1 MKDGLNPAPDKNI
14 SMKEK
19 YSLIVTAFALISI
32 ILYSCN
38 GSDKRI
44 AANLYKE
51 REYLF
56 KEFKDKSVISRGEVF
71 YQLSYYK
78 GQSVNTFYF
87 EKKDTSLI
95 LTNDTLQY
103 PLNEIAAF
111 ATVNIADSSNYRKFL
126 SNELGKLLRVMD
138 DFKISHV
145 SAEDRTAGV
154 DMKIYFGD
162 YKALL
167 YVSNIAAVKNERWK
181 NYIQSGEKLD
191 ENWYSVKDELSK

>member
-1 MKDGLNPAPDKNI
+1 MKKQ
-14 SMKEK
+14 
-19 YSLIVTAFALISI
+19 YSFVIIGAFVSI

-38 GSDKRI
+38 ANDKRI

-51 REYLF
+51 REYLL
-56 KEFKDKSVISRGEVF
+56 KEFIDKSVISRGKKF

-87 EKKDTSLI
+87 DKKDTTLV

-103 PLNEIAAF
+103 PLNEIPAF
-111 ATVNIADSSNYRKFL
+111 SAVNIADSSNYRKSL
-126 SNELGKLLRVMD
+126 SSELNRLLRIMD
-138 DFKISHV
+138 KFKVSHV

-162 YKALL
+162 YRALL
-167 YVSNIAAVKNERWK
+167 YVSDIAAVKNERWK
-181 NYIQSGEKLD
+181 NYIQSGEEFDKH
-191 ENWYSVKDELSK
+191 WYYVKDELSE